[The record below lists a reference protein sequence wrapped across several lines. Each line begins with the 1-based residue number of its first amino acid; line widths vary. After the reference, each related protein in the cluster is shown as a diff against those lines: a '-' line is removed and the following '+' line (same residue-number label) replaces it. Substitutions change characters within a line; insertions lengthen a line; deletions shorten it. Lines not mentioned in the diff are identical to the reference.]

1 LIRLKVPGQS
11 LIMIR
16 RLAEAA
22 YANAYL
28 LLTLVSLFWAGNQI
42 VGRAA
47 AGEIP
52 PITLGCLR
60 WLVATGLL
68 LPFAWSSLKAD
79 WRVIRNNV
87 WLLAFLGVIGGGA
100 INTFSYIGLNYTTA
114 TNGVVLNSF
123 IPVMIIAMAWAFF
136 GERLTRVQLLGVAVS
151 LVGVLAILSGGSLAT
166 LARFR
171 LNAGDLCVI
180 LAMAMWSL
188 YTVLLRRRPLGLDRL
203 SFLFVLAIVGVVIM
217 LPLWLGETLLIRS
230 PVWSARAFAALIG
243 VAIFSSVLAYIF
255 WNRGVELLGPAVAGL
270 FVHLMPVF
278 GALLAWLFLG
288 ERLEAYHLAGMAL
301 ILTGIAVTS
310 RAGRAV
316 VPAGTD

>member
-1 LIRLKVPGQS
+1 
-11 LIMIR
+11 MIKL
-16 RLAEAA
+16 LASP
-22 YANAYL
+22 YL
-28 LLTLVSLFWAGNQI
+28 LLTLTPFFWSCNWI
-42 VGRAA
+42 IGRALHDDM
-47 AGEIP
+47 P
-52 PITLGCLR
+52 PMALTFFR
-60 WLVATGLL
+60 
-68 LPFAWSSLKAD
+68 
-79 WRVIRNNV
+79 
-87 WLLAFLGVIGGGA
+87 WLLASLVLAPFVVSRLARDWPTIRVHWRTMVLLGSIGIALHNA
-100 INTFSYIGLNYTTA
+100 IAYIGLNYTTA

-217 LPLWLGETLLIRS
+217 FPLWLGESLLIRS
-230 PVWSARAFAALIG
+230 PVWSARSFAALIG

-288 ERLEAYHLAGMAL
+288 ERLAPYHLAGMAL

-310 RAGRAV
+310 RAGRPV

>member
-1 LIRLKVPGQS
+1 VIKL
-11 LIMIR
+11 
-16 RLAEAA
+16 LASP
-22 YANAYL
+22 YL
-28 LLTLVSLFWAGNQI
+28 LLTLTPLFWSCNWI
-42 VGRAA
+42 IGRALHDDM
-47 AGEIP
+47 P
-52 PITLGCLR
+52 PMALTFFR
-60 WLVATGLL
+60 
-68 LPFAWSSLKAD
+68 
-79 WRVIRNNV
+79 
-87 WLLAFLGVIGGGA
+87 WLLASLVLAPFVVSKLARDWPTIRAHWRTMALLGTVGIALHNA
-100 INTFSYIGLNYTTA
+100 IAYIGLNYTTA

-217 LPLWLGETLLIRS
+217 FTLWLGESLHNRS
-230 PVWSARAFAALIG
+230 PVWSARSFAALIG
-243 VAIFSSVLAYIF
+243 VAIFSSVLAYVF

-288 ERLEAYHLAGMAL
+288 ERLEPYHLAGMAL

-310 RAGRAV
+310 RAGRPV
-316 VPAGTD
+316 LPAGTD

>member
-1 LIRLKVPGQS
+1 VIKL
-11 LIMIR
+11 
-16 RLAEAA
+16 LASP
-22 YANAYL
+22 YL
-28 LLTLVSLFWAGNQI
+28 LLTLTPLFWSCNWI
-42 VGRAA
+42 IGRALHDDM
-47 AGEIP
+47 P
-52 PITLGCLR
+52 PMALTFFR
-60 WLVATGLL
+60 
-68 LPFAWSSLKAD
+68 
-79 WRVIRNNV
+79 
-87 WLLAFLGVIGGGA
+87 WLLASLVLAPFVVSKLARDWPTIRAHWRTMALLGTVGIALHNA
-100 INTFSYIGLNYTTA
+100 IAYIGLNYTTA

-217 LPLWLGETLLIRS
+217 FTLWLGESLLIRS
-230 PVWSARAFAALIG
+230 PVWSARSFAALIG
-243 VAIFSSVLAYIF
+243 VAIFSSVLAYVF

-288 ERLEAYHLAGMAL
+288 ERLEPYHLAGMAL

-310 RAGRAV
+310 RAGRPV
-316 VPAGTD
+316 LPAGTD

>member
-1 LIRLKVPGQS
+1 
-11 LIMIR
+11 MIKL
-16 RLAEAA
+16 LASP
-22 YANAYL
+22 YL
-28 LLTLVSLFWAGNQI
+28 LLTLTPFFWSCNWI
-42 VGRAA
+42 IGRALH
-47 AGEIP
+47 EDMP
-52 PITLGCLR
+52 PMALTFFR
-60 WLVATGLL
+60 
-68 LPFAWSSLKAD
+68 
-79 WRVIRNNV
+79 
-87 WLLAFLGVIGGGA
+87 WLLASLVLIPFVVSKLARDWPTIRAHWRTMALLGSIGIALHNA
-100 INTFSYIGLNYTTA
+100 IAYIGLNYTTA

-203 SFLFVLAIVGVVIM
+203 SFLFVLAILGVVIM

>member
-1 LIRLKVPGQS
+1 VIKL
-11 LIMIR
+11 
-16 RLAEAA
+16 LASP
-22 YANAYL
+22 YL
-28 LLTLVSLFWAGNQI
+28 LLTLTPLFWSCNWI
-42 VGRAA
+42 IGRALHDDM
-47 AGEIP
+47 P
-52 PITLGCLR
+52 PMALTFFR
-60 WLVATGLL
+60 
-68 LPFAWSSLKAD
+68 
-79 WRVIRNNV
+79 
-87 WLLAFLGVIGGGA
+87 WLLASLVLAPFVVSKLARDWPTIRAHWRTMALLGTVGIALHNA
-100 INTFSYIGLNYTTA
+100 IAYIGLNYTTA

-217 LPLWLGETLLIRS
+217 FPLWLGESLLIRS
-230 PVWSARAFAALIG
+230 PVWSARSFAALIG
-243 VAIFSSVLAYIF
+243 VAIFSSVLAYVF

-288 ERLEAYHLAGMAL
+288 ERLEPYHLAGMAL

-310 RAGRAV
+310 RAGRPV
-316 VPAGTD
+316 LPAGTD

>member
-1 LIRLKVPGQS
+1 VIKL
-11 LIMIR
+11 
-16 RLAEAA
+16 LASP
-22 YANAYL
+22 YL
-28 LLTLVSLFWAGNQI
+28 LLTLTPLFWSCNWI
-42 VGRAA
+42 IGRALHDDM
-47 AGEIP
+47 P
-52 PITLGCLR
+52 PMALTFFR
-60 WLVATGLL
+60 
-68 LPFAWSSLKAD
+68 
-79 WRVIRNNV
+79 
-87 WLLAFLGVIGGGA
+87 WLLASLVLAPFVVSKLARDWPTIRAHWRTMALLGTVGIALHNA
-100 INTFSYIGLNYTTA
+100 IAYIGLNYTTA

-217 LPLWLGETLLIRS
+217 FPLWLGESLLIRS
-230 PVWSARAFAALIG
+230 PVWSARSFAALIG
-243 VAIFSSVLAYIF
+243 VAIFSPVLAYVF

-288 ERLEAYHLAGMAL
+288 ERLEPYHLAGMTL

-310 RAGRAV
+310 RAGRPV
-316 VPAGTD
+316 LPAGTD

>member
-1 LIRLKVPGQS
+1 VIKL
-11 LIMIR
+11 
-16 RLAEAA
+16 LASP
-22 YANAYL
+22 YL
-28 LLTLVSLFWAGNQI
+28 LLTLTPFFWSCNWI
-42 VGRAA
+42 IGRALHDDM
-47 AGEIP
+47 P
-52 PITLGCLR
+52 PMALTFFR
-60 WLVATGLL
+60 
-68 LPFAWSSLKAD
+68 
-79 WRVIRNNV
+79 
-87 WLLAFLGVIGGGA
+87 WLLASLVLAPFVVSRLARDWPTIRVHWRTMVLLGSIGIALHNA
-100 INTFSYIGLNYTTA
+100 IAYIGLNYTTA

-188 YTVLLRRRPLGLDRL
+188 YTVLLRRRPVGLDRL

-217 LPLWLGETLLIRS
+217 FPLWLGESLLIRS
-230 PVWSARAFAALIG
+230 PVWSARSFAALIG

-288 ERLEAYHLAGMAL
+288 ERLAPYHLAGMAL

-310 RAGRAV
+310 RAGRPV

>member
-1 LIRLKVPGQS
+1 
-11 LIMIR
+11 MIKL
-16 RLAEAA
+16 LASP
-22 YANAYL
+22 YL
-28 LLTLVSLFWAGNQI
+28 LLTLTPFFWSCNWI
-42 VGRAA
+42 IGRALHDDM
-47 AGEIP
+47 P
-52 PITLGCLR
+52 PMALTFFR
-60 WLVATGLL
+60 
-68 LPFAWSSLKAD
+68 
-79 WRVIRNNV
+79 
-87 WLLAFLGVIGGGA
+87 WLLASLVLAPFVVSRLARDWPTIRAHWRTMALLGSIGIALHNA
-100 INTFSYIGLNYTTA
+100 IAYIGLNYTTA

-188 YTVLLRRRPLGLDRL
+188 YTVLLRRRPVGLDRL

-217 LPLWLGETLLIRS
+217 FPLWLGESLLIRS
-230 PVWSARAFAALIG
+230 PVWSARSFAALIG

-288 ERLEAYHLAGMAL
+288 ERLAPYHLAGMAL

-310 RAGRAV
+310 RAGRPV

>member
-1 LIRLKVPGQS
+1 
-11 LIMIR
+11 MIKL
-16 RLAEAA
+16 LASP
-22 YANAYL
+22 YL
-28 LLTLVSLFWAGNQI
+28 LLTLTPFFWSCNWI
-42 VGRAA
+42 IGRALH
-47 AGEIP
+47 EDMP
-52 PITLGCLR
+52 PMALTFFR
-60 WLVATGLL
+60 
-68 LPFAWSSLKAD
+68 
-79 WRVIRNNV
+79 
-87 WLLAFLGVIGGGA
+87 WLLASLVLTPFVVSKLARDWPTIRAHWRTMALLGSIGIALHNA
-100 INTFSYIGLNYTTA
+100 IAYIGLNYTTA

-166 LARFR
+166 LARVR

-203 SFLFVLAIVGVVIM
+203 SFLFVLAIVGVVTM

>member
-1 LIRLKVPGQS
+1 
-11 LIMIR
+11 MIKL
-16 RLAEAA
+16 LASP
-22 YANAYL
+22 YL
-28 LLTLVSLFWAGNQI
+28 LLTLTPLFWSCNWI
-42 VGRAA
+42 IGRALHDDM
-47 AGEIP
+47 P
-52 PITLGCLR
+52 PMALTFFR
-60 WLVATGLL
+60 
-68 LPFAWSSLKAD
+68 
-79 WRVIRNNV
+79 
-87 WLLAFLGVIGGGA
+87 WLLASLVLAPFVVSKLARDWPTIRAHWRTMALLGTVGIALHNA
-100 INTFSYIGLNYTTA
+100 IAYIGLNYTTA

-217 LPLWLGETLLIRS
+217 FPLWLGESLLIRS
-230 PVWSARAFAALIG
+230 PVWSARSFAALIG
-243 VAIFSSVLAYIF
+243 VAIFSSVLAYVF

-288 ERLEAYHLAGMAL
+288 ERLEPYHLAGMAL

-310 RAGRAV
+310 RAGRPV
-316 VPAGTD
+316 LPAGTD

>member
-1 LIRLKVPGQS
+1 VIKL
-11 LIMIR
+11 
-16 RLAEAA
+16 LASP
-22 YANAYL
+22 YL
-28 LLTLVSLFWAGNQI
+28 LLTLTPFFWSCNWI
-42 VGRAA
+42 IGRALH
-47 AGEIP
+47 EDMP
-52 PITLGCLR
+52 PMALTFFR
-60 WLVATGLL
+60 
-68 LPFAWSSLKAD
+68 
-79 WRVIRNNV
+79 
-87 WLLAFLGVIGGGA
+87 WLLASLVLIPFVVSKLARDWPTIRAHWRTMALLGSIGIALHNA
-100 INTFSYIGLNYTTA
+100 IAYIGLNYTTA

-166 LARFR
+166 LARVR

>member
-114 TNGVVLNSF
+114 TNALILNSAAPIF
-123 IPVMIIAMAWAFF
+123 IVMFCYLIYGDRITLRQSC
-136 GERLTRVQLLGVAVS
+136 GIAVS
-151 LVGVLAILSGGSLAT
+151 LVGVLIVVLHGNLGAFTHMTLNRGDVLVLIGMACWGLYTAFIRMRPAIAPLSFAACTFAAAAIVNIPMALIEASMGYFPRVSLAS
-166 LARFR
+166 LGMVAY
-171 LNAGDLCVI
+171 AGIFPSVF
-180 LAMAMWSL
+180 A
-188 YTVLLRRRPLGLDRL
+188 YLL
-203 SFLFVLAIVGVVIM
+203 F
-217 LPLWLGETLLIRS
+217 
-230 PVWSARAFAALIG
+230 
-243 VAIFSSVLAYIF
+243 
-255 WNRGVELLGPAVAGL
+255 NRGVELIGGSRAGI
-270 FVHLMPVF
+270 FNHLVPVF
-278 GALLAWLFLG
+278 GAALAFTVCETPGL
-288 ERLEAYHLAGMAL
+288 YHAAGFAL
-301 ILTGIAVTS
+301 ILAGVWLAA
-310 RAGRAV
+310 RA
-316 VPAGTD
+316 

>member
-1 LIRLKVPGQS
+1 
-11 LIMIR
+11 MIKLR
-16 RLAEAA
+16 ASP
-22 YANAYL
+22 YL
-28 LLTLVSLFWAGNQI
+28 LLTLTPLFWSCNWI
-42 VGRAA
+42 IGRALH
-47 AGEIP
+47 EDMP
-52 PITLGCLR
+52 PMALTFFR
-60 WLVATGLL
+60 
-68 LPFAWSSLKAD
+68 
-79 WRVIRNNV
+79 
-87 WLLAFLGVIGGGA
+87 WLLASLVLAPFVVPRLARDWPTIRAHWRTMVLLGSIGIALHNA
-100 INTFSYIGLNYTTA
+100 IAYIGLNYTTA

-151 LVGVLAILSGGSLAT
+151 LAGVLAILSGGSLAT

-217 LPLWLGETLLIRS
+217 LPLWLGETLLIRA
-230 PVWSARAFAALIG
+230 PVWSARAFAALTC

>member
-1 LIRLKVPGQS
+1 
-11 LIMIR
+11 MIKL
-16 RLAEAA
+16 LASP
-22 YANAYL
+22 YL
-28 LLTLVSLFWAGNQI
+28 LLTLTPLFWSCNWI
-42 VGRAA
+42 IGRALHDDM
-47 AGEIP
+47 P
-52 PITLGCLR
+52 PMALTFFR
-60 WLVATGLL
+60 
-68 LPFAWSSLKAD
+68 
-79 WRVIRNNV
+79 
-87 WLLAFLGVIGGGA
+87 WLLASLVLAPFVVSRLARDWPTIRVHWRTMVLLGSIGIALHNA
-100 INTFSYIGLNYTTA
+100 IAYIGLNYTTA

-217 LPLWLGETLLIRS
+217 FPLWLGESLLIRS
-230 PVWSARAFAALIG
+230 PVWSARSFAALIG

-288 ERLEAYHLAGMAL
+288 ERLAPYHLAGMAL

-310 RAGRAV
+310 RAGRPV

>member
-1 LIRLKVPGQS
+1 
-11 LIMIR
+11 MIKL
-16 RLAEAA
+16 LASP
-22 YANAYL
+22 YL
-28 LLTLVSLFWAGNQI
+28 LLTLTPFFWSCNWI
-42 VGRAA
+42 IGRALHDDM
-47 AGEIP
+47 P
-52 PITLGCLR
+52 PMALTFFR
-60 WLVATGLL
+60 
-68 LPFAWSSLKAD
+68 
-79 WRVIRNNV
+79 
-87 WLLAFLGVIGGGA
+87 WLLASLVLAPFVVSRLARDWPTIRVHWRTMVLLGSIGIALHNA
-100 INTFSYIGLNYTTA
+100 IAYIGLNYTTA

-188 YTVLLRRRPLGLDRL
+188 YTVLLRRRPVGLDRL

-217 LPLWLGETLLIRS
+217 FPLWLGESLLIRS
-230 PVWSARAFAALIG
+230 PVWSARSFAALIG

-288 ERLEAYHLAGMAL
+288 ERLAPYHLAGMAL

-310 RAGRAV
+310 RAGRPV

>member
-1 LIRLKVPGQS
+1 
-11 LIMIR
+11 MIKL
-16 RLAEAA
+16 LASP
-22 YANAYL
+22 YL
-28 LLTLVSLFWAGNQI
+28 LLTLTPFFWSCNWI
-42 VGRAA
+42 IGRALH
-47 AGEIP
+47 EDMP
-52 PITLGCLR
+52 PMALTFFR
-60 WLVATGLL
+60 
-68 LPFAWSSLKAD
+68 
-79 WRVIRNNV
+79 
-87 WLLAFLGVIGGGA
+87 WLLASLVLTPFVVSKLARDWPTIRAHWRTMALLGSIGIALHNA
-100 INTFSYIGLNYTTA
+100 IAYIGLNYTTA

-166 LARFR
+166 LARVR

>member
-1 LIRLKVPGQS
+1 VIKL
-11 LIMIR
+11 
-16 RLAEAA
+16 LASP
-22 YANAYL
+22 YL
-28 LLTLVSLFWAGNQI
+28 LLTLTPFFWSCNWI
-42 VGRAA
+42 IGRALH
-47 AGEIP
+47 EDMP
-52 PITLGCLR
+52 PMALTFFR
-60 WLVATGLL
+60 
-68 LPFAWSSLKAD
+68 
-79 WRVIRNNV
+79 
-87 WLLAFLGVIGGGA
+87 WLLASLVLTPFVVSKLARDWPTIRAHWRTMALLGSIGIALHNA
-100 INTFSYIGLNYTTA
+100 IAYIGLNYTTA

>member
-1 LIRLKVPGQS
+1 
-11 LIMIR
+11 MIKL
-16 RLAEAA
+16 LASP
-22 YANAYL
+22 YL
-28 LLTLVSLFWAGNQI
+28 LLTLTPFFWSCNWI
-42 VGRAA
+42 IGRALH
-47 AGEIP
+47 EDMP
-52 PITLGCLR
+52 PMALTFFR
-60 WLVATGLL
+60 
-68 LPFAWSSLKAD
+68 
-79 WRVIRNNV
+79 
-87 WLLAFLGVIGGGA
+87 WLLASLVLTPFVVSKLARDWPTIRAHWRTMALLGSIGIALHNA
-100 INTFSYIGLNYTTA
+100 IAYIGLNYTTA

>member
-1 LIRLKVPGQS
+1 MVLLGSIGIALH
-11 LIMIR
+11 
-16 RLAEAA
+16 
-22 YANAYL
+22 NAI
-28 LLTLVSLFWAGNQI
+28 A
-42 VGRAA
+42 
-47 AGEIP
+47 
-52 PITLGCLR
+52 
-60 WLVATGLL
+60 
-68 LPFAWSSLKAD
+68 
-79 WRVIRNNV
+79 
-87 WLLAFLGVIGGGA
+87 
-100 INTFSYIGLNYTTA
+100 YIGLNYTTA

-188 YTVLLRRRPLGLDRL
+188 YTVLLRRRPVGLDRL

-217 LPLWLGETLLIRS
+217 FPLWLGESLLIRS
-230 PVWSARAFAALIG
+230 PVWSARSFAALIG

-288 ERLEAYHLAGMAL
+288 ERLAPYHLAGMAL

-310 RAGRAV
+310 RAGRPV

>member
-1 LIRLKVPGQS
+1 VIKL
-11 LIMIR
+11 
-16 RLAEAA
+16 LASP
-22 YANAYL
+22 YL
-28 LLTLVSLFWAGNQI
+28 LLTLTPFFWSCNWI
-42 VGRAA
+42 IGRALH
-47 AGEIP
+47 EDMP
-52 PITLGCLR
+52 PMALTFFR
-60 WLVATGLL
+60 
-68 LPFAWSSLKAD
+68 
-79 WRVIRNNV
+79 
-87 WLLAFLGVIGGGA
+87 WLLASLVLTPFVVSKLARDWPTIRAHWRTMALLGSIGIALHNA
-100 INTFSYIGLNYTTA
+100 IAYIGLNYTTA

-166 LARFR
+166 LARVR

>member
-1 LIRLKVPGQS
+1 
-11 LIMIR
+11 MIKL
-16 RLAEAA
+16 LASP
-22 YANAYL
+22 YL
-28 LLTLVSLFWAGNQI
+28 LLTLTPFFWSCNWI
-42 VGRAA
+42 IGRALH
-47 AGEIP
+47 EDMP
-52 PITLGCLR
+52 PMALTFFR
-60 WLVATGLL
+60 
-68 LPFAWSSLKAD
+68 
-79 WRVIRNNV
+79 
-87 WLLAFLGVIGGGA
+87 WLLASLVLAPFVVSRLARDWPTIRAHWRTMALLGSIGIALHNA
-100 INTFSYIGLNYTTA
+100 IAYIGLNYTTA

-217 LPLWLGETLLIRS
+217 FPLWLGESLLIRS
-230 PVWSARAFAALIG
+230 PVWSARSFAALIG

-288 ERLEAYHLAGMAL
+288 ERLASYHLAGMAL

-310 RAGRAV
+310 RAGRPV